1 MSGLS
6 EKIKK
11 FKRGYIQLISAV
23 LYNCHFTG
31 FLSGRIYKGE
41 AKRICAPGLNC
52 YSCPGAVLSC
62 PLGSFQNSLS
72 LSAYRFPLYILG
84 TLLLSG
90 ILFGR
95 AICSFLCPFG
105 FFQELIHKIPTPKIK
120 KSRVTRFFSYL
131 KYAILLLLVVLVPLW
146 IHEPGFCKYICPAGT
161 LEAGIPLVIMND
173 MIRGKVGALFFIK
186 VAVLVVTMV
195 LCIFC
200 YRAFCRFICPLGAIY
215 GFFNPV
221 SFWGIKTDKDKCT
234 DCGVCVRKCE
244 MDIKCAGDGE
254 CISCGD
260 CVKSCPAGAI
270 SSTNSR
276 LNYIQTLE

>member
-31 FLSGRIYKGE
+31 FISGRIYKGE
-41 AKRICAPGLNC
+41 AKRFCAPGLNC

-72 LSAYRFPLYILG
+72 SSAYRFPLYILG

-105 FFQELIHKIPTPKIK
+105 LIQDLLHKIPAPKIK
-120 KSRVTRFFSYL
+120 KNKVTRAFSYL
-131 KYAILLLLVVLVPLW
+131 KYVILLLLVVVVPLV

-161 LEAGIPLVIMND
+161 LEAGIPLVIMD
-173 MIRGKVGALFFIK
+173 DIIRDKVGLLFFTK
-186 VAVLVVTMV
+186 AAVLAATIG

-215 GFFNPV
+215 SFFNPV
-221 SFWGIKTDKDKCT
+221 SFFGVKTDKDKCT
-234 DCGVCVRKCE
+234 NCGLCARKCE
-244 MDIKCAGDGE
+244 MDIKCAGDRE
-254 CISCGD
+254 CISCGE
-260 CVKSCPAGAI
+260 CVESCPVKAI
-270 SSTNSR
+270 HGFRKENK
-276 LNYIQTLE
+276 